1 MGKRWALEGGTWEKG
16 EHWKEGH
23 GEKVGIGR
31 RDMGKRWAW
40 EGGTWGRKSMGV
52 RWTMGKDGGNVE
64 TRYIDSFSLI
74 NTP

>member
-23 GEKVGIGR
+23 GEKVGIGM

-40 EGGTWGRKSMGV
+40 EGGTWGKEVHGDKMDHGEG
-52 RWTMGKDGGNVE
+52 WGGGD
-64 TRYIDSFSLI
+64 TLY
-74 NTP
+74 